1 MSKWFLSSSLLIA
14 SIIRIYMCESD
25 SVKQFTLLKGRYIWS
40 FFSKEDFRST
50 EFIIGR
56 CLLHYSP
63 LTTPCMIFPSAPYL
77 LSHRMQWEVG
87 RKPNTSEG
95 IWSKFCTGN
104 IMLNWG
110 QITLT
115 KDTRWQEKHNY
126 PFYIP
131 SLLTLY
137 WWWPQ
142 REMKYCQVCLKYCLS
157 ASPWF
162 SLLHIHLF
170 IQKKTRAE
178 ENCSDVSALG
188 SCVLL
193 LLRTK

>member
-1 MSKWFLSSSLLIA
+1 MIFVIFTIDSKHYLDLHVWIRFCETVHTPEREVYLKFLLI
-14 SIIRIYMCESD
+14 
-25 SVKQFTLLKGRYIWS
+25 T
-40 FFSKEDFRST
+40 KEDFHSP

-63 LTTPCMIFPSAPYL
+63 LTTPCMTFPSAPYL

-95 IWSKFCTGN
+95 NRSKFCTSN
-104 IMLNWG
+104 IMLNWR

-115 KDTRWQEKHNY
+115 KDTRWEEKHIY

-131 SLLTLY
+131 NLLTLY

-142 REMKYCQVCLKYCLS
+142 REMKYCQVLLVCQSLILS
-157 ASPWF
+157 VTY
-162 SLLHIHLF
+162 SLVHPKENKSRRKLF
-170 IQKKTRAE
+170 R
-178 ENCSDVSALG
+178 CSSF
-188 SCVLL
+188 
-193 LLRTK
+193 R